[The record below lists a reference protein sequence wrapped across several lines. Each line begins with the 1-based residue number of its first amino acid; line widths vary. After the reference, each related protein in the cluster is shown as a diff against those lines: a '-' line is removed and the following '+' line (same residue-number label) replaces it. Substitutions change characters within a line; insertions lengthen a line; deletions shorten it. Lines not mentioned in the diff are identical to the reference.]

1 MENTA
6 EYRVYENQ
14 SWLDISNILYGNP
27 SFAYDLAE
35 ANHSTITAEVLAG
48 QVIKY
53 NKNITANKLI
63 LHSLSSNK
71 SIPATAISQWQT
83 ANSEKPQGISYWAIG
98 INFII
103 S

>member
-1 MENTA
+1 MENTG
-6 EYRVYENQ
+6 EYRVFENQ

-48 QVIKY
+48 QMIKY
-53 NKNITANKLI
+53 SKNIPANKLV
-63 LHSLSSNK
+63 LLSLSSNK
-71 SIPATAISQWQT
+71 SIPATAISGDYLT
-83 ANSEKPQGISYWAIG
+83 DNSLQGIDYWTIQMD
-98 INFII
+98 FRI